1 MARKARSKQGTT
13 NPAVVALAALLLT
26 AVVLAFASFL
36 HNERWQEYNER
47 FLILAA
53 DQQTLVP
60 QIEKDAVD
68 AARADEAA
76 FGRLRSRTDKVEK
89 GLAELKDGNPDG
101 GLPGAPREVQ
111 DLLRNVENAWLSLR
125 EITDKLLAAK
135 DEITGVSD
143 LAKATGAM
151 LPALAAATQST
162 AELMVEKDAP
172 AAAVHVATHQS
183 TLLERMNR
191 ALGDLLRGG
200 AATVAA
206 IDTGTAA
213 ADEFARNSDD
223 LLQGNPMRDL
233 EAAEDS
239 QIRDGLNNA
248 ALLFNT
254 MRAGTD
260 ELVGMMPAVTASLN
274 DVGRVG
280 PAGADLDAALNDLVQ
295 AYRKTPGRLRVG
307 PIAVGPTTVMILG
320 ALAALFLVVLGIQL
334 LVDARRRESES
345 KALNDANQQSI
356 LRLLDEMGDLAD
368 GDLTVEAT
376 VTEDI
381 TGAIADSI
389 NYAVDALRS
398 LVTTINETSEKVAS
412 SAQDTRT
419 TTLQLAEASDV
430 QTRQIANATDAIK
443 SMTQAIDEVA
453 NNATE
458 SAEVAS
464 RSVEVA
470 GRGAQTVRDTIQGMD
485 AIREQIQETSKRI
498 KRLGESS
505 QEIGEIVELID
516 DIADQTNIL
525 ALNAAM
531 QAAMAGEA
539 GRGFAVVADE
549 VQHLAERSSNA
560 TKQIE
565 ALVRTIQAD
574 TNEAVSSMEAST
586 AGVVEGA
593 NLAENAGD
601 ALREIENVST
611 YIADLTRRI
620 ADSAQNQSREAG
632 KINSTVTAIQEIT
645 RRSADGTRRTADS
658 VETLAELAVELQR
671 SVAGFR
677 LP

>member
-1 MARKARSKQGTT
+1 L
-13 NPAVVALAALLLT
+13 VVALSVLLLIAAALAIAT
-26 AVVLAFASFL
+26 FL
-36 HNERWQEYNER
+36 HNERWKDFNER
-47 FLILAA
+47 FLLKAVA
-53 DQQTLVP
+53 QQTLVP
-60 QIEKDAVD
+60 QISNEAVD
-68 AARADEAA
+68 AARANEAS
-76 FGRLRSRTDKVEK
+76 FERLRNKTDQFDQN
-89 GLAELKDGNPDG
+89 LAAMKEGNPQT
-101 GLPGAPREVQ
+101 GLPASPPEVMDRLRAVQGAWRAMREVT
-111 DLLRNVENAWLSLR
+111 DELLSSQG
-125 EITDKLLAAK
+125 EIIRA
-135 DEITGVSD
+135 SD
-143 LAKATGAM
+143 LAKATGAL
-151 LPALAAATQST
+151 LPELQAATLSAQELLIESAVASPPTVFAVAQQT
-162 AELMVEKDAP
+162 A
-172 AAAVHVATHQS
+172 
-183 TLLERMNR
+183 LLERMGG
-191 ALGDLLRGG
+191 ALDDLLRSG
-200 AATVAA
+200 AATVAVLEKA
-206 IDTGTAA
+206 TETAE
-213 ADEFARNSDD
+213 DFARNLDG
-223 LLQGNPMRDL
+223 LLQGNPARNLKPVADP
-233 EAAEDS
+233 
-239 QIRDGLNNA
+239 QV
-248 ALLFNT
+248 
-254 MRAGTD
+254 RAKLKNVKVLYGTLRADMD
-260 ELVGMMPAVTASLN
+260 ELIGVMAQVTPSLN
-274 DVGRVG
+274 DVEGLG
-280 PAGADLDAALNDLVQ
+280 PISTKLQDALGELVH
-295 AYRKTPGRLRVG
+295 AYRQIPGRMRIG
-307 PIAVGPTTVMILG
+307 PLTVGPTMVILFA
-320 ALAALFLVVLGIQL
+320 ALATLLLVLLVVLL

-345 KALNDANQQSI
+345 KSLNDANQQSI
-356 LRLLDEMGDLAD
+356 QRLLDEMGDLAD
-368 GDLTVEAT
+368 GDLTVAAT

-389 NYAVDALRS
+389 NYAIDALRN
-398 LVTTINETSEKVAS
+398 LVATINDTSEKVS
-412 SAQDTRT
+412 RSAQETRKN
-419 TTLQLAEASDV
+419 TLDLAEASDL

-443 SMTQAIDEVA
+443 SMTHAIDEVA

-470 GRGAQTVRDTIQGMD
+470 ARGAQTVRNTIAGMD

-549 VQHLAERSSNA
+549 VQSLAERSSNA

-593 NLAENAGD
+593 TLAENAGD

-620 ADSAQNQSREAG
+620 ADSAQNQSQEAG

-645 RRSADGTRRTADS
+645 RRNADGTRRTADS
-658 VETLAELAVELQR
+658 VGTLAELAVELQR